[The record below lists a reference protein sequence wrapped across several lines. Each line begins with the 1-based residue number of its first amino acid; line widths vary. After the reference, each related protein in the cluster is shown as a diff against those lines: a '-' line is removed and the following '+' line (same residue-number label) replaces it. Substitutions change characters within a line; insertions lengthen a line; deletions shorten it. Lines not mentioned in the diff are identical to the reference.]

1 MGMSASMGRAGNAD
15 WVMLG
20 GAWVSGTAVRQAEEL
35 MRLRRELRQAERVQ
49 EGLQAEWFGAWWV
62 DANEEAERCEE
73 LAVARRAVVVA
84 KERLAAFVAAAKG
97 GAA

>member
-1 MGMSASMGRAGNAD
+1 MASAVVSRAGRAD

-35 MRLRRELRQAERVQ
+35 VRLRRELRQAERVQ

-97 GAA
+97 GGA